1 MVLDLFEEEVAPFLG
16 GVQILHLSGQFVGIE
31 QEAES
36 GVLMGIFDAGHPKRM
51 LVLAAD
57 DGGGLLLRVDCFR
70 HRAERGHACAG
81 GTAAAPDPVCPE
93 SATDRTGSTA
103 REFRLSADQPVVSDP
118 GCAPLPEKGWH
129 LGFCASGWLRRRL
142 NTTSDSSEAYD
153 FLARECRLR
162 TW

>member
-57 DGGGLLLRVDCFR
+57 DGGGLPAFLQTRCGGETPILMLNLIEEISRLQSRLQISFIPKGFKGPQKPGGCVREITFFEIDVDGGGSPITVFAIHSLSDVRV
-70 HRAERGHACAG
+70 
-81 GTAAAPDPVCPE
+81 
-93 SATDRTGSTA
+93 
-103 REFRLSADQPVVSDP
+103 
-118 GCAPLPEKGWH
+118 
-129 LGFCASGWLRRRL
+129 
-142 NTTSDSSEAYD
+142 
-153 FLARECRLR
+153 
-162 TW
+162 